1 MKNMTILEKARTDL
15 NMTQVDVAIKVG
27 VSLASY
33 RMWEKGVTKPTDE
46 NNAKLKKVLELGD

>member
-1 MKNMTILEKARTDL
+1 MTKLREVRENLEL
-15 NMTQVDVAIKVG
+15 TQVDVAIAVG

-46 NNAKLKKVLELGD
+46 NRIKLEVVLGLKEGK